1 VGLGRILPPWLHRN
15 FTLFLGDNVPS
26 SITPPLSPPWISSPT
41 INYIYTQ
48 KNMKKKIKEEEE
60 EDERRKRKRLK
71 WMNDG

>member
-48 KNMKKKIKEEEE
+48 KNMKKKRRRWKEKKKEIKMN
-60 EDERRKRKRLK
+60 ERWLNGKR
-71 WMNDG
+71 